1 MAKEIIT
8 PWDNS
13 KNTRQVEGRK
23 SEVRQAKKYGARL
36 HPNSGAGNI
45 KDDASNSDTIFEFK
59 DVAKTHQLTGASL
72 DGLFRR
78 AVRQGK
84 EAQYIVLFQDVGLEA
99 VISLRRSK

>member
-1 MAKEIIT
+1 MSKEILT

-23 SEVRQAKKYGARL
+23 SEVRQAKKHGARL
-36 HPNSGAGNI
+36 HPNSGAGHI
-45 KDDASNSDTIFEFK
+45 KDDASNAETIFEFK
-59 DVAKTHQLTGASL
+59 DVAKTHQLSGSAL

-84 EAQYIVLFQDVGLEA
+84 NAKYVVIFKEAGIEA
-99 VISLRRSK
+99 IIDLRRL